1 MNKESVL
8 KIAEMNNEYLY
19 STIIKNNNIPTIY
32 LTRLVREGKLT
43 KLHRG
48 IYITDNGIEDV
59 FFINSILY
67 SNLVYSGDTAL
78 YLNHLSNREYEK
90 YEASVPYG
98 KNLPKIEHYTI
109 RQSRKST
116 FYLGIMEVLTPFGN
130 KVKCYDKERCICD
143 LFIRDDFD
151 YEDRVYAINEYKKN
165 YMNLKKLYDYAKEL
179 GVYDEIRNVFEVIGW
194 N

>member
-8 KIAEMNNEYLY
+8 KIAEMNNGYLY
-19 STIIKNNNIPTIY
+19 SSIIKNNNIPTIY
-32 LTRLVREGKLT
+32 LTRLIREGKLT

-98 KNLPKIEHYTI
+98 KSLPKIEHYTI
-109 RQSRKST
+109 RQSRKAT
-116 FYLGIMEVLTPFGN
+116 FYLGIEEVLTPFGN
-130 KVKCYDKERCICD
+130 KVKCYDRERCICD

-165 YMNLKKLYDYAKEL
+165 YMNLKKLYNYAKKL